1 MDGTL
6 KFWDFNN
13 GDVNHV
19 INTHSKVYD
28 IHLSKSEASLVSGLE
43 DKSIRVWSP
52 KSKEL
57 TFKLEEAH
65 SEPVCCVRF
74 TPDENYIASTST
86 DDTIKIWDV
95 RT

>member
-28 IHLSKSEASLVSGLE
+28 IDLSKSEASLVAGLE

-57 TFKLEEAH
+57 MYKMEETH
-65 SEPVCCVRF
+65 TEPVCCVRF
-74 TPDENYIASTST
+74 TNDENYIASTST